1 MSIGDKL
8 EENGGVARGF
18 DFMRVALA
26 LSIVAVHS
34 CWVVSNSTTIG
45 LTRGTWFPLY
55 ALVPA
60 FFTVSGFLV
69 TGSAQRLTLPNFLL
83 NRSLRVFPALAVEI
97 VAGALILGP
106 IFTVLPLSTYFSS
119 PQTWR
124 YLTNIVGLV
133 NYRLPGVF
141 LDLPSAGYVNLS
153 LWTIP
158 MEMACYG
165 VIAMM
170 VVTGI
175 MRRPAAVLAATLL
188 WAGCGVGVELLH
200 LAKGHTL
207 VAEVLKEAFF
217 GRSPRLAL
225 FCLAGITAF
234 QFRHRIPYS
243 KLLLTL
249 SLAACAAI
257 YAFAPMNTEAPII
270 AALGCVPVVYVTL
283 YAGVSNL
290 PRLPFFHRGDYSYG
304 IYLYGFPLQQA
315 VKAALPGLTQPWALD
330 AVAIPL
336 VVLFAAFSW
345 HVIER
350 PVLKV
355 RRKFSFVARTRLREA
370 PPPPRARA
378 SFPDGA
384 EVVAE

>member
-1 MSIGDKL
+1 
-8 EENGGVARGF
+8 
-18 DFMRVALA
+18 MRVALA

-34 CWVVSNSTTIG
+34 CWVASNTTTMG

-106 IFTVLPLSTYFSS
+106 IFTVLPLSAYFSS

-124 YLTNIVGLV
+124 YLTNILGLV

-141 LDLPSAGYVNLS
+141 LGLPSAGYVNLS

-158 MEMACYG
+158 MEMTCYG

-170 VVTGI
+170 VVTRI
-175 MRRPAAVLAATLL
+175 MRRPIAVLAVTLL
-188 WAGCGVGVELLH
+188 WACCGVAVELLH
-200 LAKGHTL
+200 LAKGHTF
-207 VAEVLKEAFF
+207 VAEVMKEAFF
-217 GRSPRLAL
+217 GRSPRLIL
-225 FCLAGITAF
+225 FCLAGITAY
-234 QFRHRIPYS
+234 QFRRRIPYS
-243 KLLLTL
+243 RALLIL

-257 YAFAPMNTEAPII
+257 YAFAPMNTEAPVI
-270 AALGCVPVVYVTL
+270 ATLACVPVVYITL
-283 YAGVSNL
+283 YAGVSDL

-315 VKAALPGLTQPWALD
+315 VKAMLPGLTDPWALN
-330 AVAIPL
+330 AVAIPV

-345 HVIER
+345 HAIER

-355 RRKFSFVARTRLREA
+355 RQQFSFVARTRLREA
-370 PPPPRARA
+370 PPPVRGRT
-378 SFPDGA
+378 SFPEAA
-384 EVVAE
+384 EVAAE